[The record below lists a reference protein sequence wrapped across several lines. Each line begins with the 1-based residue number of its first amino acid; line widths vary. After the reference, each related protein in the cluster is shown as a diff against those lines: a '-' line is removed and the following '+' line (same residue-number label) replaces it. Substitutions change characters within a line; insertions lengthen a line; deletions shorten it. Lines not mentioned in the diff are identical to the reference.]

1 MESCGLLTTPSKI
14 DQLKIILRKQ
24 FFDIFAVTESK
35 LDHNLDDAE
44 IEIKGYTVFRRD
56 RNRHGGGVL
65 FYIND
70 KWSVTNVISHEHLEF
85 LSLDIYFYVKIDKN
99 SHVSHSTFLK

>member
-1 MESCGLLTTPSKI
+1 MQIALQINSIE
-14 DQLKIILRKQ
+14 
-24 FFDIFAVTESK
+24 VTESK
-35 LDHNLDDAE
+35 LDHNIDDAE
-44 IEIKGYTVFRRD
+44 IEINGYKVFRRD

-85 LSLDIYFYVKIDKN
+85 LSLDIKQLN
-99 SHVSHSTFLK
+99 SPTMKTGVVYRPHDSIVQ